1 MNSKLFLYL
10 ILALASGA
18 LWAADAAHIVFTA
31 GQAKV
36 GARAAQV
43 GDTVREGQL
52 LSTGSDGYLYLETLD
67 KGFFILRPNSAGQIV
82 AYQIDAVNPANS
94 RIKLELQS
102 GVARHI
108 SGEAVKKSRDN
119 FRFNTPVAAVGVRGT
134 DFTVF
139 ADQDKTRIAVLS
151 GGVVVSPLTGLCVA
165 AGFGP
170 CDGPASRELFA
181 SAAGQVLQVNRGQ
194 VPMILQGMEQSPD
207 VTAPPRSDE
216 PAASKQGSR
225 SVPATN
231 ATVAPTSLGLDTFK
245 ASLLERQ
252 LTLQA
257 VITPVP
263 SPTPI
268 SATPVNIVPAV
279 PPAIN
284 IIPVGP
290 PSLIWG
296 RWQALLD
303 QTVEVDVAALR
314 AKNQLI
320 ATNNYYALLRSNDIP
335 WQRPVQNNLGFS
347 LQQSQA
353 AILDES
359 SRQVTLAKIE
369 NGQLQID
376 FARAS
381 FLTKF
386 DLVNQSERFQLQSS
400 GEVGSD
406 GKLFGGNP
414 FLRPNNMNVSGALSH
429 DNSTAAYLFQSRL
442 DDRRIATG
450 VTAWGK

>member
-1 MNSKLFLYL
+1 MYFKLFLSL

-18 LWAADAAHIVFTA
+18 LWAAEAAKIVFTA
-31 GQAKV
+31 GQAQV
-36 GARAAQV
+36 GTRAAQV
-43 GDTVREGQL
+43 GDTVREGEP
-52 LSTGSDGYLYLETLD
+52 LSTGRDGYLYLETLD

-82 AYQIDAVNPANS
+82 SYQIDAANPANS

-108 SGEAVKKSRDN
+108 SGDAVKKSRDN

-181 SAAGQVLQVNRGQ
+181 SATGQVLQINRGQ
-194 VPMILQGMEQSPD
+194 VPMLLQGLDQSPD
-207 VTAPPRSDE
+207 VTTPPRADE
-216 PAASKQGSR
+216 PAASKQGAR
-225 SVPATN
+225 SAPATN
-231 ATVAPTSLGLDTFK
+231 STVVFSSLGLDTFK
-245 ASLLERQ
+245 SNLIGQLAS
-252 LTLQA
+252 QA
-257 VITPVP
+257 
-263 SPTPI
+263 
-268 SATPVNIVPAV
+268 AIVPAPANVV
-279 PPAIN
+279 PA
-284 IIPVGP
+284 GP
-290 PSLIWG
+290 PLLIWG

-303 QTVEVDVAALR
+303 QAIDLDVAALQ

-320 ATNNYYALLRSNDIP
+320 ATNNYYALLRSNDTP

-353 AILDES
+353 VILDES
-359 SRQVTLAKIE
+359 SRQLTVAKIE

-381 FLTKF
+381 FLTQF
-386 DLVNQSERFQLQSS
+386 DLVNQSERFQLQNS
-400 GEVGSD
+400 GEVTSD
-406 GKLFGGNP
+406 GKLFGGNQL
-414 FLRPNNMNVSGALSH
+414 LRPNNMNVSGALAS
-429 DNSTAAYLFQSRL
+429 DNRTAAYLFQSRL

>member
-1 MNSKLFLYL
+1 MYFKLFLYFV
-10 ILALASGA
+10 LALASGA
-18 LWAADAAHIVFTA
+18 LWAAEAARIVFTA

-36 GARAAQV
+36 GTRAAQV
-43 GDTVREGQL
+43 GDTVREGEL
-52 LSTGSDGYLYLETLD
+52 LSTGRDGYLYLETLD
-67 KGFFILRPNSAGQIV
+67 KGFFILRPNSMGQIV
-82 AYQIDAVNPANS
+82 TYQIDTVHPANS

-108 SGEAVKKSRDN
+108 SGDAVKKSRDN

-181 SAAGQVLQVNRGQ
+181 SAAEQVLQINRGQ
-194 VPMILQGMEQSPD
+194 VPMLLQGLDQSPD
-207 VTAPPRSDE
+207 ITTPPRADE
-216 PAASKQGSR
+216 PAPGKQNAR
-225 SVPATN
+225 SAPAPAVGVTGVTVVPA
-231 ATVAPTSLGLDTFK
+231 SLGLDTFK
-245 ASLLERQ
+245 TNLIGQLASQ
-252 LTLQA
+252 VA
-257 VITPVP
+257 
-263 SPTPI
+263 
-268 SATPVNIVPAV
+268 IVPA
-279 PPAIN
+279 PADIA
-284 IIPVGP
+284 PAGP
-290 PSLIWG
+290 ASLTWG
-296 RWQALLD
+296 RWQVLLD
-303 QTVEVDVAALR
+303 QSIEVDVSALL

-320 ATNNYYALLRSNDIP
+320 ATNRYHALLRSNDTT

-347 LQQSQA
+347 LQQSQTV
-353 AILDES
+353 ILDES
-359 SRQVTLAKIE
+359 SRQLTIAKIE

-386 DLVNQSERFQLQSS
+386 DLVNQNERFQLQSS
-400 GEVGSD
+400 GEVASD
-406 GKLFGGNP
+406 GKLLGGNQ
-414 FLRPNNMNVSGALSH
+414 FLRPNNMNVRGALGQ

-442 DDRRIATG
+442 DDSRIATG
-450 VTAWGK
+450 FTAWGK

>member
-1 MNSKLFLYL
+1 MYFKLFLSL

-18 LWAADAAHIVFTA
+18 LWAAEAAKIVFTA

-36 GARAAQV
+36 GTHAAQV
-43 GDTVREGQL
+43 GNSVREGEP
-52 LSTGSDGYLYLETLD
+52 LSTGRDGYLYLETLD
-67 KGFFILRPNSAGQIV
+67 KGFFILRPNSVGQIV
-82 AYQIDAVNPANS
+82 SYQIDPANPANS

-108 SGEAVKKSRDN
+108 SGDAVKKSRDN

-139 ADQDKTRIAVLS
+139 ADQDKTRIVVLS

-181 SAAGQVLQVNRGQ
+181 SATGQVLQINRGQ
-194 VPMILQGMEQSPD
+194 VPMILQGLDQSPD
-207 VTAPPRSDE
+207 VTAPPQPDE
-216 PAASKQGSR
+216 PAASKQAAR
-225 SVPATN
+225 SAAAN
-231 ATVAPTSLGLDTFK
+231 ATAAPTSLNLDTFK
-245 ASLLERQ
+245 TNLIGQLAS
-252 LTLQA
+252 QA
-257 VITPVP
+257 AVVPVP
-263 SPTPI
+263 
-268 SATPVNIVPAV
+268 VDVV
-279 PPAIN
+279 
-284 IIPVGP
+284 PVGP

-303 QTVEVDVAALR
+303 QSIEIDVAALQ

-320 ATNNYYALLRSNDIP
+320 ATNTYYALLRSNDTH
-335 WQRPVQNNLGFS
+335 WQRPVQNNIGFS

-353 AILDES
+353 VILDES
-359 SRQVTLAKIE
+359 SRQLTIAKIE

-386 DLVNQSERFQLQSS
+386 DLVNQNERFQLQNS
-400 GEVGSD
+400 GEVTSD
-406 GKLFGGNP
+406 GKLSGGNP
-414 FLRPNNMNVSGALSH
+414 FLRPNNMNVSGALAR

-442 DDRRIATG
+442 DDSRIATG